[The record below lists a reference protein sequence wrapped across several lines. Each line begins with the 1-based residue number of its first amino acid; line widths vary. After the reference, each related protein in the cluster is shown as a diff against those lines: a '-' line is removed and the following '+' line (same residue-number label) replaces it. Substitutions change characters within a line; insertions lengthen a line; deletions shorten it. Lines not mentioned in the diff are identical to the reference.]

1 MSNDPHASTP
11 GETEEVLAGG
21 NMGEVVRVGV
31 TVRRP
36 AGEWTPAV
44 QRLLEV
50 LGDAGVSGI
59 PRPLGL
65 DERGREVLSFVE
77 GDNLAAADPE
87 LLWSD
92 RVLIGA
98 GALLRRLHDASVPL
112 VDAGLLWRS
121 TAREPVEVICHND
134 FATYNFIVR
143 DGELV
148 GAIDFDLASPG
159 PRLWDLAYLAYR
171 IVPYAAD
178 APESDELDRDA
189 RLRALLDAYGSDAS
203 PQRVLAVAAD
213 RLDELETFTR
223 ERAAETG
230 RSDLLEHAAMYRSDA
245 AAIRRR
251 LGERD

>member
-1 MSNDPHASTP
+1 MSNDAHASTP

-98 GALLRRLHDASVPL
+98 GELLRRLHDASVPL

-134 FATYNFIVR
+134 FATYNLIVR

-148 GAIDFDLASPG
+148 GAIDFDLAWPFAGGWGSG
-159 PRLWDLAYLAYR
+159 TDL
-171 IVPYAAD
+171 
-178 APESDELDRDA
+178 
-189 RLRALLDAYGSDAS
+189 
-203 PQRVLAVAAD
+203 
-213 RLDELETFTR
+213 
-223 ERAAETG
+223 G
-230 RSDLLEHAAMYRSDA
+230 RSVSTPPGHLHAAAVRVQSERRFDRRQA
-245 AAIRRR
+245 PFELRRR
-251 LGERD
+251 LALDETVAPEANSPRRRG